1 MAKSARGVWERAI
14 PYLLIAPSLV
24 VFLTFFIYPILYS
37 IYLSFMKW
45 NLISPTKTFI
55 GLDNYRELFL
65 SEEFHMALKNT
76 LVYTVGVVSVSL
88 TIALLLALLLNTEK
102 KWAAW
107 VQAAMFS
114 PHIIS
119 LVSVSI
125 LWLWLMDP
133 DFGLLNWFLG
143 LFGVPPLKW
152 IASDKTALF
161 SLIIVAIWKV
171 VGYDMV
177 VFLAGLQSIP
187 PEMYE
192 AAKIDGAGAVRRLRH
207 VTLPLLSPTIFFLTV
222 TSVISS
228 FQVFDIVKI
237 MTGGGP
243 ADSTNVMVFYVYEY
257 GFRFFKI
264 GHASAAS
271 VVLFLM
277 VLGMTILQFRWV
289 ERKVHYS

>member
-1 MAKSARGVWERAI
+1 MAKSARGWRERAV
-14 PYLLIAPSLV
+14 PYVLVAPSLL
-24 VFLTFFIYPILYS
+24 VFGTFFLYPIVYS
-37 IYLSFMKW
+37 VYLSFMKW
-45 NLISPTKTFI
+45 NLISPNMSFI
-55 GLDNYRELFL
+55 GLDNYRELL
-65 SEEFHMALKNT
+65 VSEEFRLALKHT
-76 LVYTVGVVSVSL
+76 LIYTAGSVSVSL
-88 TIALLLALLLNTEK
+88 VIALGTAILLNSQRT
-102 KWAAW
+102 WSAW
-107 VQAAMFS
+107 VQAALFS

-133 DFGLLNWFLG
+133 EFGLLNWFLG
-143 LFGVPPLKW
+143 LFGIPPLKW
-152 IASDKTALF
+152 IASDKTALL

-187 PEMYE
+187 PQLYE
-192 AAKIDGAGAVRRLRH
+192 AAKIDGAGGARRFWH
-207 VTLPLLSPTIFFLTV
+207 VTLPLLSPTIFFLIV
-222 TSVISS
+222 TSVITS

-243 ADSTNVMVFYVYEY
+243 ADATNVMVFYVYEY

-277 VLGMTILQFRWV
+277 VLAMTVLQFRFL
-289 ERKVHYS
+289 ERRVHYG

>member
-1 MAKSARGVWERAI
+1 M
-14 PYLLIAPSLV
+14 V

-55 GLDNYRELFL
+55 GLDNYTELLL

-161 SLIIVAIWKV
+161 SLILVAIWKV

-192 AAKIDGAGAVRRLRH
+192 AAKIDGAGAARRLWH

>member
-1 MAKSARGVWERAI
+1 MAKSARGFWEPAI
-14 PYLLIAPSLV
+14 PYLLIAPSLI

-45 NLISPTKTFI
+45 NLINPTKTFI
-55 GLDNYRELFL
+55 GLQNYRELLL

-76 LVYTVGVVSVSL
+76 LIYTVGVVGVSL
-88 TIALLLALLLNTEK
+88 TLALLLALLLNTEK

-143 LFGVPPLKW
+143 FFGVPPLKW

-161 SLIIVAIWKV
+161 SLILVAIWKV

-177 VFLAGLQSIP
+177 VFLSGLQSIP

-192 AAKIDGAGAVRRLRH
+192 AAKIDGAGAMRRLRH
-207 VTLPLLSPTIFFLTV
+207 ITLPLLSPTIFFLTV

-243 ADSTNVMVFYVYEY
+243 ADATNVMVFYVYEY